1 MAGMEEIRPAEL
13 SAIAARTATFT
24 TASLDRE
31 NFGRA
36 REWVILQQVG
46 TVTGTTPSLTTTIEH
61 SDDGSTGWAT
71 VSWGTGGAS
80 TATATFSATTA
91 TGLKE
96 LRVPAFGQVK
106 RFIRA
111 VNTITGTT
119 PSFTMGLI
127 AIATDAR
134 DRPI

>member
-1 MAGMEEIRPAEL
+1 MPLGERSRPAEL

-24 TASLDRE
+24 TSALDRE

-36 REWVILQQVG
+36 QEWVILQQVG
-46 TVTGTTPSLTTTIEH
+46 AVSGTSPTLNTVIEH

-71 VSWGTGGAS
+71 VSWGTGGAG
-80 TATATFSATTA
+80 TATAAFTQTTGV
-91 TGLKE
+91 GLKE
-96 LRVPAFGQVK
+96 LRIPEQSEVK

-111 VNTITGTT
+111 VNTIGGTT

-127 AIATDAR
+127 AIGGDPVDA
-134 DRPI
+134 PI